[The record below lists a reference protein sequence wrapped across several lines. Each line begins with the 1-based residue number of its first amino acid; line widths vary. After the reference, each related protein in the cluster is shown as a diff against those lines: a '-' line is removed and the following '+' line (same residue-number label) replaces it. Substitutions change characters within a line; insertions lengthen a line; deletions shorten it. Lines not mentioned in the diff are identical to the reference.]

1 MLGAKGEVMEQVS
14 GADLLAIRSQAAM
27 ADDYTTICR
36 NNIDRL
42 TQAYLE
48 LQVENVRL
56 QKLAKDAH
64 DAWDNDHDAKVGKL
78 LYAMLSPEFCKCY
91 RPDLTPNAIVRGE
104 PQGESRST

>member
-1 MLGAKGEVMEQVS
+1 MMEQIS
-14 GADLLAIRSQAAM
+14 GADLLAIRSQAAT

-56 QKLAKDAH
+56 RGWLEH
-64 DAWDNDHDAKVGKL
+64 NTERLHSEENVH
-78 LYAMLSPEFCKCY
+78 
-91 RPDLTPNAIVRGE
+91 RLTE
-104 PQGESRST
+104 D